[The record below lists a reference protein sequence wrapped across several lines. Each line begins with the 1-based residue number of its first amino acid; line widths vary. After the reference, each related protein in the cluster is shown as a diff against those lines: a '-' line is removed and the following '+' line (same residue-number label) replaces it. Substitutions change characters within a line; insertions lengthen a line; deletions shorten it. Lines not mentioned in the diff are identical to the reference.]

1 MIGGMDTT
9 TARPVVIDVWDR
21 WTWAALAPAD
31 RETLT
36 AWLAEHGV
44 DPAQVYNVVVE
55 GGSLTA
61 SSYEITESGRKFFD
75 SVTGLPALAVP
86 VTVPL
91 RSPLPVSFPSRPDG
105 EAAP

>member
-1 MIGGMDTT
+1 M
-9 TARPVVIDVWDR
+9 IDVWDR
-21 WTWAALAPAD
+21 WTWGALAPAD

-36 AWLAEHGV
+36 GWLAEHGV
-44 DPAQVYNVVVE
+44 DSAQVYRVVVD

-61 SSYEITESGRKFFD
+61 FSYEVDESGRKFFN
-75 SVTGLPALAVP
+75 STTGSPALADP

-105 EAAP
+105 EAAS